1 MTNSKPRSIT
11 PRYGSLPLI
20 SLLLKLFGFLL
31 LGFAVAIFL
40 FGVFAMISRGSLE
53 GLGLFV
59 GQLVGGIIF
68 SVLLIAVSELIH
80 VFMDIEDHTRR
91 LIDHATGKITGT
103 TPRISGDGDDT

>member
-1 MTNSKPRSIT
+1 MTNPKPRSIT

-40 FGVFAMISRGSLE
+40 FGIYAMISRGTLQ
-53 GLGLFV
+53 GIGMFV
-59 GQLVGGIIF
+59 GQLIGGIIL
-68 SVLLIAVSELIH
+68 SVLLIALSELIH

-91 LIDHATGKITGT
+91 AADHATGRITGT
-103 TPRISGDGDDT
+103 TPRITGDGDDT